1 MTDEVFAEVPTSYK
15 NIFDR
20 AGQALRLPRHQ
31 RITMLKNIFLTLVF
45 FILDHL
51 VISLAASL
59 LGVIALKYGYRI
71 WRDQMRAPDTRY
83 MSLII
88 ALISAIMLLIFLAVI
103 LYVIII
109 IIIFFP
115 ELRKLMGK

>member
-1 MTDEVFAEVPTSYK
+1 
-15 NIFDR
+15 
-20 AGQALRLPRHQ
+20 
-31 RITMLKNIFLTLVF
+31 MLKNIFLTLVF

-59 LGVIALKYGYRI
+59 LGVIALQYGYRI

-115 ELRKLMGK
+115 ELRKLMGR